1 MTKKKAKQ
9 PVSNVPITQ
18 RQLQIFNFI
27 VKIFSKH
34 GYPPTVREI
43 GLGMKIS
50 SPNGVMCHLRALEQK
65 GYISRDESRSRGM
78 RLLKADKCPC
88 CGQPFPNPA
97 KS

>member
-1 MTKKKAKQ
+1 MAKKKAKK
-9 PVSNVPITQ
+9 PVSNIPITP
-18 RQLQIFNFI
+18 RQQQIFNFI
-27 VKIFSKH
+27 AKFFGKH

-50 SPNGVMCHLRALEQK
+50 SPNGVVCNLQALQKK
-65 GYISRDESRSRGM
+65 GYISRDETLSRGM

-88 CGQPFPNPA
+88 CGRPFTNSA